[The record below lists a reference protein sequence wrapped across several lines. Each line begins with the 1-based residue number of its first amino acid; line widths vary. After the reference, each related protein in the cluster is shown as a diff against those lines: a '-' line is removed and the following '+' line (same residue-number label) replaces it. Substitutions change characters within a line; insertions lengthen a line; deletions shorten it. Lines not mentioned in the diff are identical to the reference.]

1 MTVKALVLDRRIL
14 WDSKSLKSIDQAKKI
29 IMEYK
34 RAGYMILKVNGEIME
49 RFHPRFEELIIKTK
63 KIFAHIM
70 KILSDKGDDRLT
82 WDKDNGRE
90 AKEAK
95 IKFYDLLKQ
104 GYMAF
109 SVDNQSRR
117 NRRIKEFDV
126 DAEEILMVP
135 KTVKA

>member
-1 MTVKALVLDRRIL
+1 MVKELVMPKKIL

-34 RAGYMILKVNGEIME
+34 KAGYMILKINGKIME
-49 RFHPRFEELIIKTK
+49 RFNPRLEEVVIKTK

-70 KILSDKGDDRLT
+70 KILDVTGDDRLT
-82 WDKDNGRE
+82 WDRDNGKE

-95 IKFYDLLKQ
+95 KRFYELLKQ

-109 SVDNQSRR
+109 SVDNKSER
-117 NRRIKEFDV
+117 NRRINEFDV

>member
-1 MTVKALVLDRRIL
+1 MAVQELVIDRHIL
-14 WDSKSLKSIDQAKKI
+14 WDSKSLKSIDEAKTI

-34 RAGYMILKVNGEIME
+34 RAGHMILKVNGEIME

-70 KILSDKGDDRLT
+70 KILNDKGDDRLT
-82 WDKDNGRE
+82 WDKDNGQQ

-117 NRRIKEFDV
+117 NKRIKEFDV

>member
-1 MTVKALVLDRRIL
+1 MAVDLVMDRRIV
-14 WDSKSLKSIDQAKKI
+14 WDKKSLKQIDQAKKI

-34 RAGYMILKVNGEIME
+34 RAGYMVIKASGETME
-49 RFHPRFEELIIKTK
+49 QFHPNLEEVIIKTK
-63 KIFAHIM
+63 KIYAHIL
-70 KILSDKGDDRLT
+70 KILSPNGDDRIT
-82 WDKDNGRE
+82 WDKDNGAQ

-95 IKFYDLLKQ
+95 RKFYDLLKQ
-104 GYMAF
+104 GFTAF

-117 NRRIKEFDV
+117 NRKIKEFDV